1 MDEQQLKG
9 FLEEAYEAG
18 FYGPLD
24 LKEAKVKELLEE
36 AKDAMKLKP
45 NPNPNPK
52 PKEVQMLLKL
62 KDAIWGESDNANGGY
77 WTAMDVADAVE
88 EYDEEYDEFEE
99 YGDEDS
105 VV

>member
-1 MDEQQLKG
+1 MKG
-9 FLEEAYEAG
+9 WLEEAYEAG

-36 AKDAMKLKP
+36 AKKVAGKLEPKT
-45 NPNPNPK
+45 K
-52 PKEVQMLLKL
+52 PKEIQMLLKL
-62 KDAIWGESDNANGGY
+62 KDAIWGEADSTDGGY
-77 WTAMDVADAVE
+77 WAAMEAED
-88 EYDEEYDEFEE
+88 YDEECDEYEE